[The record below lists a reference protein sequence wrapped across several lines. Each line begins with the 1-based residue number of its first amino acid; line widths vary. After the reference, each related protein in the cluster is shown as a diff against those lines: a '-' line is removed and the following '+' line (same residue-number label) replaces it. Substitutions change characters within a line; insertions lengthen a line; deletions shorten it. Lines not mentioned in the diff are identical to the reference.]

1 MRARQLI
8 LIGLIAFATAVIG
21 VLVGRYFLPA
31 PPQPAAELHAVLHEQ
46 LSLDP
51 EQERRLEALEASF
64 AVRRRALELEMRAEN
79 ARLAGAIAAEHGNG
93 PRVAAA
99 VDASHRT
106 MGQLQKETLAHIF
119 AMRELL
125 RPDQAVERQL
135 VPADDLGEGRLPAAQ
150 HQRDELAVRAVGQ
163 AAVHRGSSVS
173 ALVTA
178 ASNFAA

>member
-1 MRARQLI
+1 MSVRQLLI
-8 LIGLIAFATAVIG
+8 VGLVAFAAAIAGVLIGRH
-21 VLVGRYFLPA
+21 LVPA
-31 PPQPAAELHAVLHEQ
+31 PPQPGAELHAVLHRQ
-46 LSLDP
+46 LSLDS
-51 EQERRLEALEASF
+51 EQERQLEALESAF

-125 RPDQAVERQL
+125 RPDQA
-135 VPADDLGEGRLPAAQ
+135 ATFD
-150 HQRDELAVRAVGQ
+150 
-163 AAVHRGSSVS
+163 AAVTR
-173 ALVTA
+173 ALTEDPR
-178 ASNFAA
+178 

>member
-1 MRARQLI
+1 MSVRPLLLVGLVAFAAAI
-8 LIGLIAFATAVIG
+8 AGVLIGRP
-21 VLVGRYFLPA
+21 LVPA
-31 PPQPAAELHAVLHEQ
+31 PPQPGAELHAVLHRQ
-46 LSLDP
+46 LSLDS
-51 EQERRLEALEASF
+51 EQERQLEALESAF

-125 RPDQAVERQL
+125 RPDQA
-135 VPADDLGEGRLPAAQ
+135 ATFD
-150 HQRDELAVRAVGQ
+150 
-163 AAVHRGSSVS
+163 AAVTR
-173 ALVTA
+173 ALTEDPR
-178 ASNFAA
+178 

>member
-1 MRARQLI
+1 MSVRPLLLVGLVAFAAAI
-8 LIGLIAFATAVIG
+8 AGVLIGRH
-21 VLVGRYFLPA
+21 LVPA
-31 PPQPAAELHAVLHEQ
+31 PPQPGAELHAVLHRQ
-46 LSLDP
+46 LSLDS
-51 EQERRLEALEASF
+51 EQERQLEALESAF

-125 RPDQAVERQL
+125 RPDQA
-135 VPADDLGEGRLPAAQ
+135 ATFD
-150 HQRDELAVRAVGQ
+150 
-163 AAVHRGSSVS
+163 AAVTR
-173 ALVTA
+173 ALTEDPR
-178 ASNFAA
+178 

>member
-1 MRARQLI
+1 MSVRQLLLVGLVAFAAAI
-8 LIGLIAFATAVIG
+8 AGVLIGRH
-21 VLVGRYFLPA
+21 LVPA
-31 PPQPAAELHAVLHEQ
+31 PPQPGAELHAVLHRQ
-46 LSLDP
+46 LSLDS
-51 EQERRLEALEASF
+51 EQERQLEALESAF

-125 RPDQAVERQL
+125 RPDQA
-135 VPADDLGEGRLPAAQ
+135 AKFD
-150 HQRDELAVRAVGQ
+150 
-163 AAVHRGSSVS
+163 AAVTK
-173 ALVTA
+173 ALTEDPR
-178 ASNFAA
+178 